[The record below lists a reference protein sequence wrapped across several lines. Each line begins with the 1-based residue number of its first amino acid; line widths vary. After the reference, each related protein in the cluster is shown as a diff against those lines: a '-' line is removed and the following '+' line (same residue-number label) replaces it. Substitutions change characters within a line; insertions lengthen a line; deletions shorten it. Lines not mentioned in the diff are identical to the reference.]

1 MMAAGEEIEL
11 KVKNELHLRISLR
24 WLQTAM

>member
-1 MMAAGEEIEL
+1 MMDAEEEIEL
-11 KVKNELHLRISLR
+11 EMKNELHLGISLR